1 MRMYRVRYHV
11 WSLGCICG
19 VQSYYTKA
27 KDEKLKGYFQGD
39 NFCMFPNN
47 IILEANSSSNFLTG
61 ILIKIV
67 I

>member
-1 MRMYRVRYHV
+1 MRMYHVRYRA
-11 WSLGCICG
+11 WSLGWICG

-27 KDEKLKGYFQGD
+27 KDERLKGYQGD

-61 ILIKIV
+61 ILIKLV